1 MLQFAVRIKQ
11 QKQQQQQKEIYSTKK
26 YIYSPAS
33 QAHSQTYYAKDALP

>member
-11 QKQQQQQKEIYSTKK
+11 QKQQEIYSTKK
-26 YIYSPAS
+26 YIYSAAS